1 MASGMDK
8 DDIARIRALPL
19 EAVLQRLGAER
30 DPKDPAHN
38 WRLGTSRITV
48 TDARF
53 YDHNGAGA
61 LHRMRDGRAG
71 GGGAIDLV
79 QYLKDVGFREA
90 VRELDGLEV
99 SSAVAPVVHSA
110 SSTLESADT
119 RPLPTPSRDRA
130 ARAHWYLTAVR
141 MIPEA
146 IVEQEMRTGRVFADA
161 RGNVVFRLRDEAGR
175 EVGYEVRG
183 TYDKPYHSVHGE
195 KGLFITKGDGARNV
209 AFVESGIEALSY
221 RALRG
226 TGLIVSTTGTAIEK
240 PATMARLLKARGYEI
255 VTAFNADKS
264 GDHMADRLREFV
276 GSEVRRDRPLGDRGK
291 DWNENLQSL
300 RAGHRVRPE
309 QSLDPRQG
317 EEGAP
322 ARETGLVR

>member
-1 MASGMDK
+1 
-8 DDIARIRALPL
+8 
-19 EAVLQRLGAER
+19 
-30 DPKDPAHN
+30 
-38 WRLGTSRITV
+38 
-48 TDARF
+48 
-53 YDHNGAGA
+53 
-61 LHRMRDGRAG
+61 MRHGRAG

-90 VRELDGLEV
+90 VRELGALEV
-99 SSAVAPVVHSA
+99 SRAVAPVVPLA

-119 RPLPTPSRDRA
+119 RPLPTPARDRA

-141 MIPEA
+141 MIPAA
-146 IVEQEMRTGRVFADA
+146 IVEQELKTNQVFADA

-195 KGLFITKGDGARNV
+195 KGMFVTKADRARSV

-226 TGLIVSTTGTAIEK
+226 TGLIVSTTGSAIEK

-264 GDHMADRLREFV
+264 GDRMADRLRELV
-276 GSEVRRDRPLGDRGK
+276 GSEVRRDRPSGDRGK
-291 DWNENLQSL
+291 DWNEHLQSL

-317 EEGAP
+317 GEGAP
-322 ARETGLVR
+322 VRETGLVR

>member
-1 MASGMDK
+1 MDK
-8 DDIARIRALPL
+8 DDVARIRALPL

-38 WRLGTSRITV
+38 WRLGASRITV

-90 VRELDGLEV
+90 VRELDGLQV
-99 SSAVAPVVHSA
+99 SRAVGPVLPSA
-110 SSTLESADT
+110 SSSRASADT
-119 RPLPTPSRDRA
+119 RPLPTPAPDRA

-146 IVEQEMRTGRVFADA
+146 IVEQGLQSNQVFADA

-195 KGLFITKGDGARNV
+195 KGLFITKADRARTV

-226 TGLIVSTTGTAIEK
+226 TGLIVSTTGSAIEK
-240 PATMARLLKARGYEI
+240 PATMAHLLKARGYEI

-264 GDHMADRLREFV
+264 GDRLADRLRELV
-276 GSEVRRDRPLGDRGK
+276 GSEVRRDRPVGERGK
-291 DWNENLQSL
+291 DWNENLQAL
-300 RAGHRVRPE
+300 RAEHRVRPE
-309 QSLDPRQG
+309 QSLDPRQAG
-317 EEGAP
+317 EGAP
-322 ARETGLVR
+322 MRETGLVR

>member
-1 MASGMDK
+1 MDQ

-19 EAVLQRLGAER
+19 EAVLHRLGAER
-30 DPKDPAHN
+30 DPRDPAHN
-38 WRLGTSRITV
+38 WRLGASRITV

-90 VRELDGLEV
+90 MRELDALEV
-99 SSAVAPVVHSA
+99 RAIAPALASA
-110 SSTLESADT
+110 SNTRTSADT
-119 RPLPTPSRDRA
+119 RPPPRPAPDRL

-146 IVEQEMRTGRVFADA
+146 IVEQGLHSNQVFADA
-161 RGNVVFRLRDEAGR
+161 RGNVVFRLRDEAGQ
-175 EVGYEVRG
+175 EIGYEVRG

-195 KGLFITKGDGARNV
+195 KGMFVTKGDRARTV

-226 TGLIVSTTGTAIEK
+226 TGLIVSTTGSAIER
-240 PATMARLLKARGYEI
+240 PATMARLLKGRGYEI

-264 GDHMADRLREFV
+264 GDRMADRLRELV
-276 GSEVRRDRPLGDRGK
+276 GSEVRRDRPSGERGK
-291 DWNENLQSL
+291 DWNEHLKSL
-300 RAGHRVRPE
+300 RAEHGMRLA
-309 QSLDPRQG
+309 QGLDPRGG
-317 EEGAP
+317 ESASVGATSLL
-322 ARETGLVR
+322 R